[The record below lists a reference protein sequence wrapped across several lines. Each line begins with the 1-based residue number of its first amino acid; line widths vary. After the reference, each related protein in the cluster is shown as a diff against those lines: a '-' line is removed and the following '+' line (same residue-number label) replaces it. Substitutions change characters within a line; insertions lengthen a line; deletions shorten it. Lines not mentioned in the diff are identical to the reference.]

1 MERIVVDARGRS
13 CPEPVILTKNA
24 LARKAAGYEILVD
37 NRTALGN
44 VSRFLTHA
52 GKTVKVEEQGE
63 DFRILAE

>member
-24 LARKAAGYEILVD
+24 LAQKAAGYAILVD

-44 VSRFLTHA
+44 VSRFLAHA